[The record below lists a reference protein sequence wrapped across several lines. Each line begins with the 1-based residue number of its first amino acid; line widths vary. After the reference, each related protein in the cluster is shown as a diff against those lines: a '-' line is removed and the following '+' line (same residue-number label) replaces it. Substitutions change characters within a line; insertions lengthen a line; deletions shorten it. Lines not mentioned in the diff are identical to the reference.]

1 MEKKREVSEGVEFQ
15 EVVVKCLRLK
25 CPATQF
31 HSHADPMSKFD
42 YYCIGNSG
50 KAFFLE
56 IKGRRGMSYTEYD
69 DVMIP
74 KPKVDYLL
82 GTSLTG
88 LMLTVYRDGACLT
101 DLRNDTI
108 KKVEDVDR
116 LNKDERHDPDNRT
129 HIFYYKSRRLLWDGP
144 VLK

>member
-1 MEKKREVSEGVEFQ
+1 MDKKREVYEGVKFQ
-15 EVVVKCLRLK
+15 EVVVKWLRLK
-25 CPATQF
+25 YPATQF
-31 HSHADPMSKFD
+31 HSPADPMSKFD
-42 YYCIGNSG
+42 YYCIGSSG

-116 LNKDERHDPDNRT
+116 KNKDERHDPDNRT